1 VRQLSSAY
9 LAEGA
14 GHGDFDGDGNL
25 DVVCGRVWWRGPDF
39 RERRVLER
47 PTRRFPIGS
56 YSDVFF
62 TFGDDVDRDGDDDVV
77 WIGFPGTGAWW
88 FENVGGAGTQWTRHT
103 IRAFGVDTESPT
115 YVDVDGDGVR
125 EIVCGSGGAL
135 GLLRPGPAGP
145 TAPWVFTAI
154 SPPGPWTAFA
164 HGLGVGDVNG
174 DGRSDVLVPLGW
186 LEQPL
191 TPGAPWIPHPQVLG
205 FAGAQMHAFD
215 ADGDGDQDVATSIQA
230 HGYGLSWFEQTSP
243 GTFAER
249 SILPLVPTQ
258 AWHFSQ
264 MHAVGAADIDGDG
277 LEDLVTGKTFLA
289 HLGTDPGAFDPAVL
303 YVFLQRRDPILGTRF
318 DPVLVH
324 ADSGVGRQVDLVDLD
339 GDGRTDIV
347 VGNKKGVF
355 VFHNRI
361 R

>member
-1 VRQLSSAY
+1 
-9 LAEGA
+9 
-14 GHGDFDGDGNL
+14 
-25 DVVCGRVWWRGPDF
+25 
-39 RERRVLER
+39 
-47 PTRRFPIGS
+47 
-56 YSDVFF
+56 
-62 TFGDDVDRDGDDDVV
+62 
-77 WIGFPGTGAWW
+77 
-88 FENVGGAGTQWTRHT
+88 
-103 IRAFGVDTESPT
+103 
-115 YVDVDGDGVR
+115 
-125 EIVCGSGGAL
+125 
-135 GLLRPGPAGP
+135 
-145 TAPWVFTAI
+145 
-154 SPPGPWTAFA
+154 
-164 HGLGVGDVNG
+164 
-174 DGRSDVLVPLGW
+174 
-186 LEQPL
+186 
-191 TPGAPWIPHPQVLG
+191 VLG

-264 MHAVGAADIDGDG
+264 MHAVGAADLDGDG

-303 YVFLQRRDPILGTRF
+303 YVFLQRRDPVLGTRF
-318 DPVLVH
+318 DPILVH